1 MNYLGGGVAVIID
14 SVLDAVIDPAL
25 DSVIRLVLFE
35 VCP

>member
-1 MNYLGGGVAVIID
+1 VAGGGLVVLID

-25 DSVIRLVLFE
+25 DSVICLVLFE